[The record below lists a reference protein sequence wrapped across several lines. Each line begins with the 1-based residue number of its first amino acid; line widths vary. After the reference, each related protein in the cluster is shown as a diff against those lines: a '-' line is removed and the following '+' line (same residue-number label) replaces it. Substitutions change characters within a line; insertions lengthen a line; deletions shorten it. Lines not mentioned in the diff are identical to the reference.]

1 MFNKTIYIGGVARSG
16 TSWIGQ
22 IINSCLNVRYR
33 FQPFFSY
40 EFKNVI
46 SEESSE
52 KEITDLFKNIYETNS
67 LFLTQEDKVK
77 KGIYPNFKKENENIL
92 VFKENRYQSFIEPIL
107 RKVPSTFFVGVIRN
121 PNATLYSWTQNEKEF
136 PLGSDI
142 IKEWRFG
149 NCKNT
154 GNEDYFG
161 YYKWKEVAN
170 LYLDLKEKYPDRV
183 YLIHYDSFIKNLNFE
198 VKMLYDFLGLNI
210 DVQTYNFI
218 NTSSKR
224 NDTSYY
230 SVFKGAKNKNEW
242 KEKLPQYIIDEINQ
256 DLKST
261 RLEKFLI

>member
-1 MFNKTIYIGGVARSG
+1 M
-16 TSWIGQ
+16 
-22 IINSCLNVRYR
+22 
-33 FQPFFSY
+33 
-40 EFKNVI
+40 
-46 SEESSE
+46 
-52 KEITDLFKNIYETNS
+52 
-67 LFLTQEDKVK
+67 
-77 KGIYPNFKKENENIL
+77 
-92 VFKENRYQSFIEPIL
+92 
-107 RKVPSTFFVGVIRN
+107 IRN